1 MKIEKK
7 DNLFVD
13 IKQLIEQSK
22 ANVAVTVNAELT
34 MLYWHIGQRINEDVL
49 KNNRAEY
56 GKQIVVS
63 LARQLQINYGEGWSE
78 KQLRQCMQFATAFP
92 EKEIVYTLCIQLSW
106 SHIRLIMFME
116 DPLKREFYIEMCKIE
131 KWSFRVFRERIQSM
145 LYERTAISK
154 KPDETIKQ
162 ELELELG
169 IRN

>member
-22 ANVAVTVNAELT
+22 
-34 MLYWHIGQRINEDVL
+34 WHIGQRINEDVL

-116 DPLKREFYIEMCKIE
+116 DPLN
-131 KWSFRVFRERIQSM
+131 RVFRERIQSM